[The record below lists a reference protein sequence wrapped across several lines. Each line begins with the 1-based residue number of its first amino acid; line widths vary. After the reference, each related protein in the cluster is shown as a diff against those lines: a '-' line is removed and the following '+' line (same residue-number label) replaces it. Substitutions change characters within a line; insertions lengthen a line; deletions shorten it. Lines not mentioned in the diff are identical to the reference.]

1 MKKNTLLFVV
11 GALCLAAAAAVYATG
26 ASAVQTAREALA
38 ALQEDYSKVQAVAYT
53 GFVDLDAEA
62 PALQEGVLYFP
73 VEDGEVKTMADFR
86 ALLGRVY
93 TQPKAAEVLDYCTG
107 TTRVLTELDG
117 RLYRADAYEMGWP
130 IGAEVDG
137 ARWDGDALTVQVTL
151 EWNEPVPGVLTL
163 RQEGG
168 AWKIDG
174 IERAG

>member
-38 ALQEDYSKVQAVAYT
+38 ALQEDYSKVQAIAYT

-93 TQPKAAEVLDYCTG
+93 TQRKAAEVLDYCTG

-137 ARWDGDALTVQVTL
+137 AQWDGDALTVQVTL

>member
-38 ALQEDYSKVQAVAYT
+38 ALQEDYSKVQAIAYT
-53 GFVDLDAEA
+53 GFVDLDSEA
-62 PALQEGVLYFP
+62 PAALDGVLYFP
-73 VEDGEVKTMADFR
+73 VEDGEVKTLEDVR

-93 TQPKAAEVLDYCTG
+93 TQSKAAEVLDYCTG
-107 TTRVLTELDG
+107 TTRVLIELDG
-117 RLYRADAYEMGWP
+117 RLYRADAYEPGWP
-130 IGAEVDG
+130 IGPELEG
-137 ARWDGDALTVQVTL
+137 AKWDGDALTVQVTL

-174 IERAG
+174 IAQAA

>member
-38 ALQEDYSKVQAVAYT
+38 ALQEDYSKVQAIAYT

-62 PALQEGVLYFP
+62 PVSLDEMLYFP

-93 TQPKAAEVLDYCTG
+93 TQRKAAEVLDYCTG

-117 RLYRADAYEMGWP
+117 RLYRADAYEPGWP
-130 IGAEVDG
+130 IGAEVD
-137 ARWDGDALTVQVTL
+137 AAQWDGDALTVQVTL
-151 EWNEPVPGVLTL
+151 EWNEPVPGVVTL
-163 RQEGG
+163 RREDG
-168 AWKIDG
+168 AWKIDAVAQ
-174 IERAG
+174 AG

>member
-38 ALQEDYSKVQAVAYT
+38 ALQEDYSKVQALAYT

>member
-1 MKKNTLLFVV
+1 MKKNSLLLVV
-11 GALCLAAAAAVYATG
+11 CAVCLAAAAAVYATG
-26 ASAVQTAREALA
+26 ASAVQTARQALA

-53 GFVDLDAEA
+53 GFVDLDGEA
-62 PALQEGVLYFP
+62 PVSLDGALYFP
-73 VEDGEVKTMADFR
+73 VADREVKTMADFR

-93 TQPKAAEVLDYCTG
+93 TQRKAAEVLDYCTG

-151 EWNEPVPGVLTL
+151 EWNEPAPGVLTL
-163 RQEGG
+163 RQEDG

>member
-38 ALQEDYSKVQAVAYT
+38 ALQEDYSKVQAIAYT

-93 TQPKAAEVLDYCTG
+93 TQRKAAEVLDYCTG

>member
-11 GALCLAAAAAVYATG
+11 GAVCLAAAAAVYATG

>member
-38 ALQEDYSKVQAVAYT
+38 ALQEDYSKVQAIAYT

-93 TQPKAAEVLDYCTG
+93 TQRKAAEVLDYCTG

-174 IERAG
+174 IERAS

>member
-1 MKKNTLLFVV
+1 MKKNTLLLVI
-11 GALCLAAAAAVYATG
+11 GAVCLAAAAAVYATG

-38 ALQEDYSKVQAVAYT
+38 ALQEDYSKVQAIAYT

-93 TQPKAAEVLDYCTG
+93 TQRKAAEVLDYCTG

-163 RQEGG
+163 RPEGG

-174 IERAG
+174 IAQAA

>member
-1 MKKNTLLFVV
+1 MKKNTLLLVI
-11 GALCLAAAAAVYATG
+11 GAVCLAAAAAVYATG

-38 ALQEDYSKVQAVAYT
+38 ALQEDYSKVQAIAYT

-73 VEDGEVKTMADFR
+73 VEDGEVKTMTDFR

-163 RQEGG
+163 RPEGG

-174 IERAG
+174 IERAS

>member
-1 MKKNTLLFVV
+1 MKKNTLLLVI
-11 GALCLAAAAAVYATG
+11 GAVCLAAAAAVYATG
-26 ASAVQTAREALA
+26 ASAVQTARQALA
-38 ALQEDYSKVQAVAYT
+38 ALQEDYSKGQAIAYT
-53 GFVDLDAEA
+53 GFVDLDGEA
-62 PALQEGVLYFP
+62 PVSLDGMLYFP
-73 VEDGEVKTMADFR
+73 VADREVKTMADFR

-130 IGAEVDG
+130 IGAEVD
-137 ARWDGDALTVQVTL
+137 AAQWDGDALTVQVTL

-163 RQEGG
+163 RQEDG

-174 IERAG
+174 IERAS

>member
-53 GFVDLDAEA
+53 GFVDLDGEA
-62 PALQEGVLYFP
+62 PVSLDEMLYFP
-73 VEDGEVKTMADFR
+73 VADREVGTMADFR

-93 TQPKAAEVLDYCTG
+93 TQRKAAEVLDYCTG

-130 IGAEVDG
+130 IGAEVD
-137 ARWDGDALTVQVTL
+137 AAQWDGDALTVQVTL
-151 EWNEPVPGVLTL
+151 EWNEPAPGVLTL
-163 RQEGG
+163 RQEDG

-174 IERAG
+174 IERAS

>member
-38 ALQEDYSKVQAVAYT
+38 ALQEDYSKVQAIAYT

>member
-38 ALQEDYSKVQAVAYT
+38 ALQEDYSKVQAIAYT

-93 TQPKAAEVLDYCTG
+93 TQRKAAEVLDYCTG

-174 IERAG
+174 IAQAA

>member
-1 MKKNTLLFVV
+1 MKKNTLLLVI
-11 GALCLAAAAAVYATG
+11 GAVCLAAAAAVYATG

-38 ALQEDYSKVQAVAYT
+38 ALQEDYSKVQALAYT
-53 GFVDLDAEA
+53 GFVDLDSEA
-62 PALQEGVLYFP
+62 PAALDGVLYFP
-73 VEDGEVKTMADFR
+73 VEDEQVKSMEDVR

-151 EWNEPVPGVLTL
+151 EWNEPAPGVLTL
-163 RQEGG
+163 RQEDG

>member
-11 GALCLAAAAAVYATG
+11 GAVCLAAAAAVYATG

-38 ALQEDYSKVQAVAYT
+38 ALQEDYSKVQALAYT
-53 GFVDLDAEA
+53 GFVDLDSEA
-62 PALQEGVLYFP
+62 PAALDGVLYFP
-73 VEDGEVKTMADFR
+73 VEDEQVKSMEDVR

-130 IGAEVDG
+130 IGAEVD
-137 ARWDGDALTVQVTL
+137 AAQWDGDALTVQVTL
-151 EWNEPVPGVLTL
+151 EWNEPAPGVVTL
-163 RQEGG
+163 RREGG
-168 AWKIDG
+168 AWKIDS
-174 IERAG
+174 IAQAA